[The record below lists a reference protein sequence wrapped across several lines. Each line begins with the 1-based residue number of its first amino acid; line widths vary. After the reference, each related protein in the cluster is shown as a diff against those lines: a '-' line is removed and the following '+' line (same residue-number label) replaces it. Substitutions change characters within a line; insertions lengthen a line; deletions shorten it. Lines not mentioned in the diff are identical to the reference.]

1 MPTAAFIAIGDEI
14 LAGKFADE
22 NSPFMIKRLR
32 AQGVD
37 LKRVAIIP
45 DDLNAIAEEVRR
57 CSQAYDHVFTSGG
70 VGPTHDDITL
80 EAVAMAFGEELV
92 LFDEI
97 VRILNAR
104 YKDSIPEPALRM
116 ARLPSSAKIHWEE
129 GLRFPLVSA
138 HNVFIFPG
146 VPSFL
151 RIKFEAGAH
160 RWVGKPF
167 HLAQVRSWRS
177 EVEIADILSRAQA
190 EWPTLSV
197 GSYPRF
203 EAERFHVLATIEGR
217 NQGDVEACR
226 AWIEAA
232 FAALPEK
239 QSD

>member
-1 MPTAAFIAIGDEI
+1 M
-14 LAGKFADE
+14 
-22 NSPFMIKRLR
+22 
-32 AQGVD
+32 
-37 LKRVAIIP
+37 
-45 DDLNAIAEEVRR
+45 
-57 CSQAYDHVFTSGG
+57 
-70 VGPTHDDITL
+70 GPTHDDITL
-80 EAVAMAFGEELV
+80 EAIAMAFGEELV

-160 RWVGKPF
+160 RWIGKPF

-177 EVEIADILSRAQA
+177 EVEIADILSHAQSQ
-190 EWPTLSV
+190 WPKLSV

-203 EAERFHVLATIEGR
+203 DAERFHVLATIEGR
-217 NQGDVEACR
+217 DQVMVEACR
-226 AWIEAA
+226 AWIEEA
-232 FAALPEK
+232 FAALSEN